1 MAVTPLLCVIC
12 NAMGIIGGYAVMSG
26 FGYTPLRYVHA
37 VQNAATPGDLVGGV
51 AKTVAFALLV
61 AGVGCLRGLRTASG
75 PGAVGD
81 STTRAVVAGIVL
93 VIFADGIFGVL
104 FYYLRI

>member
-1 MAVTPLLCVIC
+1 M
-12 NAMGIIGGYAVMSG
+12 
-26 FGYTPLRYVHA
+26 
-37 VQNAATPGDLVGGV
+37 
-51 AKTVAFALLV
+51 
-61 AGVGCLRGLRTASG
+61 RTASG

-93 VIFADGIFGVL
+93 VLIADGVFGVL